1 MACKAPEFPRRLL
14 YTRQHRTDP
23 SLVVS
28 QQTSTDSG
36 ASLSHFFNDA
46 GVVGDSMCLA
56 HRCFLCACLL
66 LWHPCLSAL
75 IHTGRR
81 HLMDSFVTL
90 TLDRIIFLLHS
101 FASRTLSADYVSVCG
116 VRLWTTRSQVCFPAE
131 KKRKEM
137 SQCGWAFGSILRH
150 QNRKNRS

>member
-46 GVVGDSMCLA
+46 GVVGAWRIDVSY
-56 HRCFLCACLL
+56 ACVFYYGI
-66 LWHPCLSAL
+66 PVCQLSSTQAGD
-75 IHTGRR
+75 I
-81 HLMDSFVTL
+81 
-90 TLDRIIFLLHS
+90 
-101 FASRTLSADYVSVCG
+101 
-116 VRLWTTRSQVCFPAE
+116 
-131 KKRKEM
+131 
-137 SQCGWAFGSILRH
+137 
-150 QNRKNRS
+150 